1 MVHLWDL
8 WEGAHWVILFA
19 VVPVQV
25 QDLMDILHGESHL
38 LLRGQGIEDEIVHSY
53 IPFFFVGVSSISV
66 KGC

>member
-38 LLRGQGIEDEIVHSY
+38 LLRGQGIEDEIVHS
-53 IPFFFVGVSSISV
+53 
-66 KGC
+66 